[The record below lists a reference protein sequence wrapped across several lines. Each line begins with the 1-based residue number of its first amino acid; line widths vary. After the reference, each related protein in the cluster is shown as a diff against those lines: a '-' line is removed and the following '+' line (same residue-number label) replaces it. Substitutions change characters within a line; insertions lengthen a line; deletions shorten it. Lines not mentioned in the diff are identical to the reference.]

1 MTRSLALAGA
11 AALATTALL
20 AAPAEAQQRT
30 TTRVGVLQCDVAP
43 AVGLVLG
50 SRRELSCVFRPDR
63 GGRREAYAG
72 AFTRVG
78 LDVGIT
84 GRGVLAWTV
93 FAPTRRLSPYQLAG
107 SYTGASA
114 QATLAVGLGANVLV
128 GGSRDTVALQPLSVQ
143 AQTGANLAL
152 GVGNLTLQR
161 TQFRRR

>member
-1 MTRSLALAGA
+1 MTRTLALAGA
-11 AALATTALL
+11 AALAATGLL
-20 AAPAEAQQRT
+20 AAPAEAQQRS
-30 TTRVGVLQCDVAP
+30 TRVGVLQCDVAP
-43 AVGLVLG
+43 AVGLILG
-50 SRRELSCVFRPDR
+50 SRREMTCLFRPDR

-72 AFTRVG
+72 TFTRVG

-93 FAPTRRLSPYQLAG
+93 FAPTRRLSPDQLAG

-114 QATLAVGLGANVLV
+114 QVTLAVGLGANALV

-143 AQTGANLAL
+143 AQMGANLAL

-161 TQFRRR
+161 AEMRRR

>member
-1 MTRSLALAGA
+1 MTRTLALAGA
-11 AALATTALL
+11 AALAATALL

-30 TTRVGVLQCDVAP
+30 TRVGVLQCEVAP
-43 AVGLVLG
+43 AVGLILG
-50 SRRELSCVFRPDR
+50 SRREMTCLFRPDR
-63 GGRREAYAG
+63 GRREAYAG

-114 QATLAVGLGANVLV
+114 QATLAVGLRSQCPGRRLPRHGRPSAALRAGAD
-128 GGSRDTVALQPLSVQ
+128 GCKPRARCRQPD
-143 AQTGANLAL
+143 APARPDAPP
-152 GVGNLTLQR
+152 LT
-161 TQFRRR
+161 

>member
-1 MTRSLALAGA
+1 MTRTLALAGA
-11 AALATTALL
+11 AAFATTAMM

-30 TTRVGVLQCDVAP
+30 TRVGVLQCEVAP
-43 AVGLVLG
+43 AVGLILG
-50 SRRELSCVFRPDR
+50 SRREMTCLFRPDR
-63 GGRREAYAG
+63 GRREAYAG

-78 LDVGIT
+78 LDIGIT

-161 TQFRRR
+161 AEMRRR